1 MTASTDTQS
10 TGPEINIFLVAH
22 TNVGKTTLL
31 RTLLGKDVG
40 EIDDAPDVTQNSLAH
55 ELIADPELGVL
66 RLWDTP
72 GFSDSFRLAKRLAQ
86 PHRWIAWGVREIW
99 DRVFNRKLWQYQRLT
114 LDLRARAS
122 VILYPVNLQER
133 PSEAVYV
140 APEMEVLRW
149 VGKPVLVVLNQGGGL
164 HAQAVESPRALEW
177 RTHLSG
183 FPAVLGVI
191 SLDAYT
197 RCWVQ
202 ELSLYDKIGQV
213 LAEDMR
219 EAYLKT
225 VSVLIRTYAD
235 RLEESVTSIA
245 DYLLQLAND
254 KVELESGWF
263 DGMNDIWGR
272 LRKSISWGNSDA
284 LTLLESSIKGLA
296 QRYAENSKAVTD
308 KLIAIN
314 RLDGTST
321 VEIINFANAKLVTDK
336 PVDSGSAAVLGGV
349 MSGVLSGLAADLVSG
364 GLTLGIGALIGGVLG
379 ATGSAALAKG
389 YNVSTNKNKKVVGWS
404 PDAMTEAFEKSLM
417 LYLAVAHF
425 GRGQGEW
432 RAREAPESWR
442 ASINFTVN
450 LHNDRLRSLWLS
462 VGVQST
468 AAAQTEC
475 SSLVRRAI
483 RDVLMD
489 IHPEFNFAYLR
500 KPSLVKQL
508 R

>member
-1 MTASTDTQS
+1 M
-10 TGPEINIFLVAH
+10 
-22 TNVGKTTLL
+22 GKTTLL

-40 EIDDAPDVTQNSLAH
+40 EIDDTPDLTQNTLAH
-55 ELIADPELGVL
+55 DLIVDPEFGAL

-72 GFSDSFRLAKRLAQ
+72 GFSDSFRLAKRLGQ
-86 PHRWIAWGVREIW
+86 SNSWIAWAIREIW
-99 DRVFNRKLWQYQRLT
+99 DRTFNRKLWQYQRLA
-114 LDLRARAS
+114 LDLRGRAS

-140 APEMEVLRW
+140 APEMEVLRL

-164 HAQAVESPRALEW
+164 NAQTVESPRALEW
-177 RTHLSG
+177 RSYLSS
-183 FPAVLGVI
+183 FPAALGVI

-202 ELSLYDKIGQV
+202 EILLYDKIGQV

-219 EAYLKT
+219 EAYLKLQ
-225 VSVLIRTYAD
+225 SVLIKTYAD

-245 DYLLQLAND
+245 DYLLLLAND

-272 LRKSISWGNSDA
+272 LRKSISWGNPDG
-284 LTLLESSIKGLA
+284 LTLLESGIKGLA

-321 VEIINFANAKLVTDK
+321 AEIINFANAKLVTDK

-379 ATGSAALAKG
+379 ATGGAALAMG
-389 YNVSTNKNKKVVGWS
+389 YNISTNKNKKMVGWS

-425 GRGQGEW
+425 GRGQGQW
-432 RAREAPESWR
+432 RVKEAPESWR
-442 ASINFTVN
+442 ASVKFTVK
-450 LHNDRLRSLWLS
+450 LHDERLRSLWRS
-462 VGVQST
+462 VAVQST

-489 IHPEFNFAYLR
+489 IHPEFNVAYLR